1 MKKMLLTLLV
11 LLSLTAILSGCVDQ
25 EKTADETTLVIAA
38 QWDPKN
44 LDPHEYGYIG
54 QRIGYTETLVGVDHN
69 VKLYPLLAEGWD
81 VSDDELTWIF
91 TLRKGVVFHDSTPFT
106 AEIMKQSLERA
117 IQKTAIFNPIPIV
130 SIKATDT
137 QTLTITLSKPFPPL
151 AAYLSKGESAA
162 LSPNSYDANG
172 DVIQPIG
179 TGPFMYESWKPK
191 EEISVI
197 RNPDYYGTVPTIERV
212 TYRIVP
218 EAVTRGL
225 MLRGGDIQSAM
236 ILPPHISSG
245 FVGNNDYQ
253 VLEQPIPRVRMVAFN
268 TERAPFDDKR
278 VRQAFN
284 YAIDRDAIVNSVL
297 EGVGSPAGGLFPDGF
312 YWANENIKPYTYNPQ
327 KAKELLTDAGWV
339 DSNGDGFRERDGTR
353 LKVVFTTYPE
363 RAELPPHA
371 EVIQQYLKA
380 IGFDVELKVLNVD
393 ASNKLRNDGNF
404 DIFLMGRGLLFIPD
418 PDSIMMTDY
427 HSSGTSG
434 DGWGAYRWQNDRV
447 DALIE
452 EAQVTSDPAKRKALY
467 DEVQAIVVDEAPVAY
482 LNYYVNID
490 VIRSNIHGYKMH
502 PTEQCFHLEN
512 VYIT

>member
-197 RNPDYYGTVPTIERV
+197 RNPDYYG
-212 TYRIVP
+212 
-218 EAVTRGL
+218 G
-225 MLRGGDIQSAM
+225 
-236 ILPPHISSG
+236 SS
-245 FVGNNDYQ
+245 
-253 VLEQPIPRVRMVAFN
+253 
-268 TERAPFDDKR
+268 PF
-278 VRQAFN
+278 F
-284 YAIDRDAIVNSVL
+284 
-297 EGVGSPAGGLFPDGF
+297 
-312 YWANENIKPYTYNPQ
+312 
-327 KAKELLTDAGWV
+327 
-339 DSNGDGFRERDGTR
+339 
-353 LKVVFTTYPE
+353 
-363 RAELPPHA
+363 
-371 EVIQQYLKA
+371 
-380 IGFDVELKVLNVD
+380 
-393 ASNKLRNDGNF
+393 
-404 DIFLMGRGLLFIPD
+404 
-418 PDSIMMTDY
+418 
-427 HSSGTSG
+427 
-434 DGWGAYRWQNDRV
+434 
-447 DALIE
+447 
-452 EAQVTSDPAKRKALY
+452 
-467 DEVQAIVVDEAPVAY
+467 
-482 LNYYVNID
+482 
-490 VIRSNIHGYKMH
+490 
-502 PTEQCFHLEN
+502 
-512 VYIT
+512 